1 MSESATEPVNVDAV
15 ARSIT
20 QDKLQVDTQTDRWIV
35 RQKNGRK
42 FGSKDSKIIRNST
55 LE

>member
-20 QDKLQVDTQTDRWIV
+20 QDKLQVDKQNTIHRHIDGLLDRQTER
-35 RQKNGRK
+35 RSER
-42 FGSKDSKIIRNST
+42 
-55 LE
+55 

>member
-20 QDKLQVDTQTDRWIV
+20 QDKLQVDKQTDRWIV
-35 RQKNGRK
+35 RQTDRK
-42 FGSKDSKIIRNST
+42 MVGNSVRKT
-55 LE
+55 VR